1 MLIVAMK
8 VVMTAATMKKTVMK
22 NIINKKIKNKKSSK
36 TPKTFF
42 IILKVF
48 KDYQHILFMLV
59 LKININL
66 KNYFFLFYRFLSSVG

>member
-1 MLIVAMK
+1 MLIV
-8 VVMTAATMKKTVMK
+8 VMK
-22 NIINKKIKNKKSSK
+22 AAAMMIAIMNNKKKIFNKKSSK

-48 KDYQHILFMLV
+48 KDYQHILFMLI

-66 KNYFFLFYRFLSSVG
+66 KNNFFLFYRFLSSVG

>member
-1 MLIVAMK
+1 MK

-22 NIINKKIKNKKSSK
+22 KIINKKIKNKNKKSSK
-36 TPKTFF
+36 IPKTFF

-66 KNYFFLFYRFLSSVG
+66 KNNFFLFYRFLSSVG